1 MESIFNF
8 FISTAYADAGTGAAN
23 PQGGMLSL
31 IVMFGVFF
39 IFVYFTVWRP
49 QAKRAR
55 EQQQLISSL
64 TKGDEVVT
72 AGGILGQIAKVTD
85 QYVVL
90 TLSAQQ
96 ELILQKSAIVSVLP
110 KGTLKS
116 LA

>member
-8 FISTAYADAGTGAAN
+8 FLSTAYADAGAAPAN

-55 EQQQLISSL
+55 EQQQLLNSL
-64 TKGDEVVT
+64 TKGDEVIT
-72 AGGILGQIAKVTD
+72 SGGILGQINKITD

-90 TLSAQQ
+90 SLSGQQ

-110 KGTLKS
+110 KGTLKT